1 MKFEIRYFL
10 CALLLFC
17 FCVPYQPSPAPTL
30 APEAAG
36 RIEIPEVELTEPN
49 AAEVPKAES
58 AKLAIEVPQ
67 AKLAEPNIVEIAC
80 ELIYQGK
87 FDATGELIRQQ
98 LSLASYLTGVGQAG
112 QDQQPQLN
120 QLAKIVAEYGAI
132 GRRRSQAREA
142 AYAERLAEL
151 EKFRVAAD
159 TNDVNDVNDTSAI
172 FSVIANTCEFADEQ
186 QRSELLSES
195 FVKQTI
201 AKAKTRA
208 SEFEAKGKWLDAY
221 ISCYSWLQVIEP
233 NNEAYSDYAEQLIDK
248 ANIVASLRDSPCETS
263 KERYESVAK
272 QMFVRAINA
281 LNFNYVSIIDYRR
294 MATKAV
300 KRCELLAEVMRNSY
314 LEQDTGYERD
324 PKRNEGRLETR
335 IRDTQYSAWS
345 AALAVIS
352 DEVKQS
358 PMGVS
363 KDKFIDVFKK
373 VLALNKTTAEL
384 PEGLLIAQFAEAAL
398 NALDTHTVMI
408 WPRQVQDF
416 EKTMT
421 NEFTGIGIEIS
432 KPKGLLTVTSLLP
445 DTPAYYSGLDAED
458 VIEAVDGIET
468 KDMTLI
474 CAVRSITGSEGTEV
488 TLTVRS
494 PGQRQSRDIT
504 ITRAKITVPTI
515 RGWQRTETGKWLYMI
530 DEANKI
536 GYVRI
541 TNFSER
547 TASDFEEILVQLEA
561 EGLKGLILD
570 LRFNSGGLLDSAIQI
585 TDKFVEEGPIVITRS
600 RSWVSST
607 YAAAHKAKTHPDY
620 PLVILINRFSASA
633 SEIVG
638 GALADKVHNRA
649 ILVGERTHGKGS
661 VQGITRY
668 PKGGAQLK
676 YTMAYYHLPS
686 GQRVESQDAM
696 KSRGRKAWGVGP
708 KIEVKLRSDELK
720 KMFEVQ
726 RDNDVLVKAG
736 HDDGAV
742 PLKKHTVEET
752 LVADPQL
759 AVGVLVI
766 KSKLVGS
773 SG

>member
-1 MKFEIRYFL
+1 MKFKIRYFL
-10 CALLLFC
+10 CVLLLFC
-17 FCVPYQPSPAPTL
+17 FCVPYQPSPAPKVI
-30 APEAAG
+30 G
-36 RIEIPEVELTEPN
+36 RIEIPKVELTEPN
-49 AAEVPKAES
+49 AVEVPKAES
-58 AKLAIEVPQ
+58 VELAIEVPE
-67 AKLAEPNIVEIAC
+67 AELAEPNIVEIAC

-87 FDATGELIRQQ
+87 FDAAGELIKSSSAHRD
-98 LSLASYLTGVGQAG
+98 ASCKKNAQYATRNTQYEE
-112 QDQQPQLN
+112 
-120 QLAKIVAEYGAI
+120 LAKIVQEYQAVS
-132 GRRRSQAREA
+132 RRRGKAREA

-172 FSVIANTCEFADEQ
+172 LLVVAKACEFANEA
-186 QRSELLSES
+186 QRSELLSEP

-201 AKAKTRA
+201 QRVKTKA

-221 ISCYSWLQVIEP
+221 ITCYSWLQAIEP
-233 NNEAYSDYAEQLIDK
+233 NNEAYSEYAEQLIER
-248 ANIVASLRDSPCETS
+248 ANIAASFQDSPCETC
-263 KERYESVAK
+263 KERYESVVK
-272 QMFVRAINA
+272 QMFVRAINV
-281 LNFNYVSIIDYRR
+281 LNSNYVSIIDYRQ
-294 MATKAV
+294 MAIKSMR
-300 KRCELLAEVMRNSY
+300 RCELLAEVMRYSY
-314 LEQDTGYERD
+314 LEQDTVYEI
-324 PKRNEGRLETR
+324 G
-335 IRDTQYSAWS
+335 DTQYTAWS
-345 AALAVIS
+345 AALAVIL

-363 KDKFIDVFKK
+363 KDKFIDVFEK
-373 VLALNKTTAEL
+373 VLALNKTTVEL
-384 PEGLLIAQFAEAAL
+384 PEGILIAQFAEAAL
-398 NALDTHTVMI
+398 GALDAHTTMI

-458 VIEAVDGIET
+458 VIEAVDGVET

-474 CAVRSITGSEGTEV
+474 CAVRNITGHEGTKV

-494 PGQRQSRDIT
+494 PGQQQTRDIT

-530 DEANKI
+530 DEANKT

-547 TASDFEEILVQLEA
+547 TTSDFEKVLVQLEA

-570 LRFNSGGLLDSAIQI
+570 LRFNSGGLLDGAIQI
-585 TDKFVEEGPIVITRS
+585 ADKFLKEGPIVITRS

-607 YAAAHKAKTHPDY
+607 YAAAHKAKTHPNY
-620 PLVILINRFSASA
+620 PLVVLINRISASA

-638 GALADKVHNRA
+638 GALADELHNRA

-661 VQGITRY
+661 VQGITHY

-686 GQRVESQDAM
+686 GQRVESREAM
-696 KSRGRKAWGVGP
+696 EKRDRKDWGVGP
-708 KIEVKLRSDELK
+708 NIEVKLRSDEFK
-720 KMFEVQ
+720 KMVDVQ
-726 RDNDVLVKAG
+726 RDNDVLVKADRDNG
-736 HDDGAV
+736 SV
-742 PLKKHTVEET
+742 PLRKHTAEET
-752 LVADPQL
+752 LAADPQL

-766 KSKLVGS
+766 KSKLIEGS
-773 SG
+773 G